1 MAKGQIFWVY
11 QTIYNDTLDLKYY
24 TKYKTFTFM
33 TLGVGT
39 QSFSSLFSPLH
50 SAIFLFFLLEFP
62 TPSSEQFTVVFT
74 AIKVYPSINKKCVKR
89 NYYNRQYKYLDKATR
104 YSNMPFLIFNYL
116 IE

>member
-1 MAKGQIFWVY
+1 
-11 QTIYNDTLDLKYY
+11 
-24 TKYKTFTFM
+24 M

-74 AIKVYPSINKKCVKR
+74 AIKVYPSISKNCVKK
-89 NYYNRQYKYLDKATR
+89 NYYNGQYKYLDKILEHA
-104 YSNMPFLIFNYL
+104 IFN
-116 IE
+116 I

>member
-1 MAKGQIFWVY
+1 
-11 QTIYNDTLDLKYY
+11 
-24 TKYKTFTFM
+24 M

-62 TPSSEQFTVVFT
+62 TPSNEQFTVVFA

-89 NYYNRQYKYLDKATR
+89 NYYNRQYKYLDKILKEHVIFT
-104 YSNMPFLIFNYL
+104 NLI
-116 IE
+116 I